1 MINKIKLGPLAI
13 FLTIITIV
21 LTMLALLSFVTANAD
36 AALAERY
43 AQVTQIKYALEKQG
57 NDFLKDLDDFL
68 KEGNSLMLR
77 DDVTRNSK
85 GVYSHIEELDEYQ
98 LTIEFETDGDRY
110 QIKRWKISKDWEEEN
125 PFDNIW
131 QP

>member
-110 QIKRWKISKDWEEEN
+110 QIKRWKISKDGEEEN